1 MGFTPL
7 DLSVARDQ
15 ARVSVVQ
22 AWAQLEASKSS
33 IESTRNQVK
42 SAEAALNGT
51 ALAPEAE
58 TGFSHIFVID
68 RDGTEIRRRRYLR
81 VLSIPLHPS
90 PARVERANL
99 RASRGEDACS
109 NCSRPIGNRRRV
121 RCARTRWY

>member
-90 PARVERANL
+90 QHVSREQIC
-99 RASRGEDACS
+99 ASRGEDACS